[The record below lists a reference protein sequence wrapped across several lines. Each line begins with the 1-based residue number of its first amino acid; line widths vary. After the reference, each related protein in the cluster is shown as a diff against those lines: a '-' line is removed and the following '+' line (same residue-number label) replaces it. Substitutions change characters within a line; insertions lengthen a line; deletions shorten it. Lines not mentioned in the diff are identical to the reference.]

1 MVCQQVQMAISQK
14 YWLLV
19 ENHQFDSQIS
29 EILGA
34 FPGTTPVVIHYQK
47 IRKQL
52 H

>member
-34 FPGTTPVVIHYQK
+34 F
-47 IRKQL
+47 RERLQL
-52 H
+52 LFTIKK